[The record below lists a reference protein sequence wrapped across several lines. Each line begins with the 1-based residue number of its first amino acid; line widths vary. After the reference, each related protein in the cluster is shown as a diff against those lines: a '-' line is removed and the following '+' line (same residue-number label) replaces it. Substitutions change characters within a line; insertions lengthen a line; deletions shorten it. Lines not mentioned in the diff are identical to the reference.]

1 MTTLFRPHKGSLAQ
15 AMKEVKSVS
24 SKQELVTL
32 IKRELSQ
39 YKHDLL
45 INEQTIHIEH
55 YSYDERIDWNT
66 HIVTL
71 KDYGVLGFTN
81 APL

>member
-1 MTTLFRPHKGSLAQ
+1 
-15 AMKEVKSVS
+15 MKEVKSIN
-24 SKQELVTL
+24 SKQELVAL
-32 IKRELSQ
+32 IERELSQ
-39 YKHDLL
+39 YKHDLT

-71 KDYGVLGFTN
+71 KGYGVLGFTN